1 MQLLKLGSKE
11 SSQLKQWLE
20 KKTEIYTSH
29 DIQNEILVL
38 MANQILRNLT
48 EEIRGSFYA
57 LIYEEF
63 TDISN
68 KK

>member
-11 SSQLKQWLE
+11 SSQLKQWFE

-38 MANQILRNLT
+38 MAHQILRNLT